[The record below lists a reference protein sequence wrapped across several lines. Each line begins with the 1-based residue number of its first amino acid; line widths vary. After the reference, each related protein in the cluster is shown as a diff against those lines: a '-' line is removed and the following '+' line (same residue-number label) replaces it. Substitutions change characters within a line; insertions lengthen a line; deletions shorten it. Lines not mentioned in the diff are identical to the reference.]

1 MSMPLVHYLKDF
13 SKPANGPAGISGAD
27 FASSDPEPFDLDF
40 AAANAPEPVDLEG
53 ERRAAYAEGYEAAE
67 QALQEKF
74 ETERRSLVEAHAREL
89 DDLRKKFEAEATQVI
104 AGGIRRLASEIAY
117 AVSDQTAVAIAPL
130 VSEQIAAKAVSDL
143 ADLLRT
149 AILSGEAGTVT
160 VKGPRGLFDA
170 LAGNMPEVAGSL
182 RHVEAD
188 DLDLSVDIGETVLV
202 TRISA
207 WTASLKKVLG

>member
-1 MSMPLVHYLKDF
+1 DF
-13 SKPANGPAGISGAD
+13 SKPANGPAGIGGAD

-40 AAANAPEPVDLEG
+40 AVANAPEPVDLES

-67 QALQEKF
+67 RALQEKF
-74 ETERRSLVEAHAREL
+74 ETERQSLVEAHAREL
-89 DDLRKKFEAEATQVI
+89 DDLRQKFEAEAMQTI
-104 AGGIRRLASEIAY
+104 AGGMQKLASEIAY

-130 VSEQIAAKAVSDL
+130 LSEQIAAKAVSDL

-149 AILSGEAGTVT
+149 AILSGEAATVT
-160 VKGPRGLFDA
+160 VQGPRGLFDA
-170 LAGNMPEVAGSL
+170 LVGNMPEVAGSL
-182 RHVEAD
+182 RHVEAE

>member
-1 MSMPLVHYLKDF
+1 
-13 SKPANGPAGISGAD
+13 
-27 FASSDPEPFDLDF
+27 
-40 AAANAPEPVDLEG
+40 
-53 ERRAAYAEGYEAAE
+53 
-67 QALQEKF
+67 
-74 ETERRSLVEAHAREL
+74 
-89 DDLRKKFEAEATQVI
+89 
-104 AGGIRRLASEIAY
+104 
-117 AVSDQTAVAIAPL
+117 
-130 VSEQIAAKAVSDL
+130 VSDL

-160 VKGPRGLFDA
+160 VKGPSSLFDA
-170 LAGNMPEVAGSL
+170 LVGNMPEVAGSL